1 MSITL
6 QWIAVAIILAIA
18 GIAALMRAKNKSKSD
33 SCDEI
38 SDGCTDCALKNKCTD
53 SKPQNKDRL

>member
-18 GIAALMRAKNKSKSD
+18 GIAALLKVKNKSKSD
-33 SCDEI
+33 CCDEK
-38 SDGCTDCALKNKCTD
+38 SDDCADCALKNKCTD
-53 SKPQNKDRL
+53 SKPENKDRL